1 MVFLFSEFNG
11 DPAIRFFL
19 GGGGL
24 GNVGGGGKRMPDH
37 RIFHRVGPPTG
48 FAPFFRNK
56 FPGLFPDFSRPQIE
70 FSRTLKF
77 TLTLS
82 FPRSQC

>member
-37 RIFHRVGPPTG
+37 RIFHRVGPPINYLQNLCSDVEQG
-48 FAPFFRNK
+48 FFHSEKTMTCSYAIMFAFIMLVK
-56 FPGLFPDFSRPQIE
+56 
-70 FSRTLKF
+70 
-77 TLTLS
+77 
-82 FPRSQC
+82 